1 MWTRTLETA
10 GRVLV
15 VAAGVALGPAVVPLP
30 TEPGPERTSHAV
42 VEEVDPSSHPLTLH
56 DGYWFNWLDASTC
69 VAPGP
74 RRCSLD
80 PGGSCLTHV
89 TFGPIHLVVRER
101 FGAPPVLSIET
112 LPGEPIAFR
121 CASTRGGSSVGWS
134 QFGAAC
140 DGPRGVYALAC
151 VLPGGGERRVAFRVR
166 TAVLERSSGVAVFRW
181 REAVRAAW
189 VTRGLVALAW
199 VAAAALGSLV
209 DRSHRRRAEALGARR
224 WIATTHRGGGVA
236 FAEDDGAPLQ
246 GFPEVLPIGAALV
259 ELASD
264 GTDDPYRS
272 AMRSV
277 AMARGG
283 TWTDLAR
290 EVRSLRM
297 RGILLGLA
305 TAASGGLPMVWLL
318 WR

>member
-1 MWTRTLETA
+1 MWTQTLDTA

-15 VAAGVALGPAVVPLP
+15 VAAGVALGPAVVTLP
-30 TEPGPERTSHAV
+30 TEPAPERTSHTV
-42 VEEVDPSSHPLTLH
+42 VDEVDPSSHSLTLH

-89 TFGPIHLVVRER
+89 TFGPIHLVVREPR
-101 FGAPPVLSIET
+101 FGMPPVLSIET
-112 LPGEPIAFR
+112 LPGEPITFR
-121 CASTRGGSSVGWS
+121 CASTGEGSSVGWS

-140 DGPRGVYALAC
+140 DGQRGVYALAC
-151 VLPGGGERRVAFRVR
+151 VLPGGERRVAFRVR
-166 TAVLERSSGVAVFRW
+166 TAVAERSSRIALLRW

-199 VAAAALGSLV
+199 VAAAALGSLIE
-209 DRSHRRRAEALGARR
+209 RSHRRRAEALGARR

-246 GFPEVLPIGAALV
+246 GFPEVLPNGAALV
-259 ELASD
+259 ELVSD

-290 EVRSLRM
+290 DVKSLRT
-297 RGILLGLA
+297 RGTLLGLA
-305 TAASGGLPMVWLL
+305 TAASGGLPIAWQL